1 MNSKADVILQIFE
14 ETFPEYYGT
23 NVVRESQV
31 QMALD
36 IGEFLES
43 SKRVMIVEAPVGT
56 GKSLG
61 VLVPALV
68 DRKYT
73 QFNPKSVMYA
83 TATINLQGQL
93 AENEIPLLRTIGL
106 VANPIIAKGKS
117 HYYCHYRMKNQERDH
132 SSPPFSPK
140 DREVLEKFFN
150 TGRTGQR
157 SELEEKF
164 KFDIEDEQWEKV
176 ELSMNVNCWNC
187 PLSEM
192 CPTFTH
198 RRRFKSN
205 DNDVVITNHDQLIMS
220 FLNAMD
226 IESIYEPVLNTNVG
240 IVVIDEAHDFLETF
254 IGRLENTFT
263 ISKLKRIEKYIVRRK
278 QQWIGAVNELRK
290 WIEKLK
296 TDNQKSDTGRF
307 ILSDFVITQI
317 KKLHEILNENLFQ
330 AKYRAADIL
339 DELSSILY
347 CFIHKTKYTS
357 WISLEDDKFHVVEN
371 NYKSVFRRM
380 LDYITGINKVI
391 FMSGT
396 LTVNGDFSYLM
407 NQWYIRPKEAVT
419 KVLDSPFDYKN
430 QALVYIPENL
440 GNPNN
445 ETFIEKAL
453 QEVNKLLKLTGG
465 RTLLLNTSKHHM
477 DAFHLGIKDSLSS
490 SGIPLLK
497 QGESG
502 VERLTKRFRD
512 AEESVLVG
520 SGSFFSGFS
529 IAGKSLTSVI
539 LNKLPFPA
547 HRDPIVELLSI
558 GGKSK
563 FKEVT
568 YPMMVNKLD
577 QGVGRLIRSIDDYGI
592 ITILD
597 ERIFTEDYGLEVQK
611 QLESHG
617 YVLTR
622 SWEMVEYFY
631 NRKLENGGEA
641 EYKPYNRQSL
651 DFGSLLIRPNKKLI
665 ENLERVNQ
673 KIEEKKAH
681 IITGNITKPQISFL
695 QRICRNNGFMII
707 LNGNTE
713 LVFKEVC
720 LILYEKGLKVDQIMK
735 SFPYRNKE
743 EEDVLKEY
751 LHLSGTRKNVE
762 IIYQERIGER
772 KLNTIKKE
780 QREFL
785 MGLLKREGLTQSI
798 GRYVDNTYK
807 SIYDDLYSN
816 WKDAQ
821 YLRDNFPYQDEE
833 EKRVLS
839 KYHGGTRKRVYPLC
853 TKLGCSGNC
862 GAEEHSKIVDYLINT
877 YGATKVSFY
886 AVKGV
891 HRVQI
896 EPIEI
901 LDQDELRPDEPLLT
915 K

>member
-1 MNSKADVILQIFE
+1 
-14 ETFPEYYGT
+14 
-23 NVVRESQV
+23 
-31 QMALD
+31 
-36 IGEFLES
+36 
-43 SKRVMIVEAPVGT
+43 
-56 GKSLG
+56 
-61 VLVPALV
+61 
-68 DRKYT
+68 
-73 QFNPKSVMYA
+73 MYA

-93 AENEIPLLRTIGL
+93 AENEIPLLRSIGL
-106 VANPIIAKGKS
+106 VANPIIAKGKA
-117 HYYCHYRMKNQERDH
+117 HYYCHYRMKNQDREQ
-132 SSPPFSPK
+132 SSPLFSPK
-140 DREVLEKFFN
+140 DREVLEKFYN

-157 SELEEKF
+157 SELEGNF
-164 KFDIEDEQWEKV
+164 KFDIEDEKWEKV
-176 ELSMNVNCWNC
+176 ELLMNSNCWNC
-187 PLSEM
+187 SLSGM

-205 DNDVVITNHDQLIMS
+205 ENDVVITNHDQLIMS

-240 IVVIDEAHDFLETF
+240 VVVIDEAHDFLETF
-254 IGRLENTFT
+254 IGRLEKTFT
-263 ISKLKRIEKYIVRRK
+263 ISRLKRMEIYIARSRP
-278 QQWIGAVNELRK
+278 QWISAVNELRK

-307 ILSDFVITQI
+307 MLTDIVITQI
-317 KKLHEILNENLFQ
+317 KKLYEILNENLLQ

-347 CFIHKTKYTS
+347 CFIHKDKYTS
-357 WISLEDDKFHVVEN
+357 WISLEDDVFHVVEN

-396 LTVNGDFSYLM
+396 LTVNGDFSYIM
-407 NQWYIRPKEAVT
+407 NHWNIRPKEAVT
-419 KVLDSPFDYKN
+419 KGLDSPFDYKN
-430 QALVYIPENL
+430 QALVYIPEGL
-440 GNPNN
+440 GNPNS

-453 QEVNKLLKLTGG
+453 QEVNKLLRLTGG

-477 DAFHLGIKDSLSS
+477 DAFHIGIKDILSS
-490 SGIPLLK
+490 EGISLLK

-502 VERLTKRFRD
+502 VEKLTKRFKE

-558 GGKSK
+558 GLKSK

-577 QGVGRLIRSIDDYGI
+577 QGVGRLIRSIEDFGI

-597 ERIFTEDYGLEVQK
+597 ERLYTEDYGIKVQELLEG
-611 QLESHG
+611 HG

-622 SWEMVEYFY
+622 SWDEVEYFY
-631 NRKLENGGEA
+631 NRKLEKGGEA
-641 EYKPYNRQSL
+641 EYKPYSRQSL
-651 DFGSLLIRPNKKLI
+651 DFGSQIIRPNKKLQ
-665 ENLERVNQ
+665 ENKERVNK
-673 KIEEKKAH
+673 KIEEKKANM
-681 IITGNITKPQISFL
+681 ITSNITKSQISFL
-695 QRICRNNGFMII
+695 QKICRNNGFMII
-707 LNGNTE
+707 LKGNTE

-720 LILYEKGLKVDQIMK
+720 LILYEKGLEVDQIMK

-743 EEDVLKEY
+743 EEDVLKNY
-751 LHLSGTRKNVE
+751 LHLSGTRKTVE
-762 IIYQERIGER
+762 TIYHEKIGER
-772 KLNTIKKE
+772 KSNTIKKE

-785 MGLLKREGLTQSI
+785 KRLIQKEGLTQSI
-798 GRYVDNTYK
+798 GRYVDHTFK
-807 SIYDDLYSN
+807 SFYDNLYSN
-816 WKDAQ
+816 WKDVQ

-839 KYHGGTRKRVYPLC
+839 IYYGGIRKRVYPFC

-862 GAEEHSKIVDYLINT
+862 SAEEHSSIKEYLINT
-877 YGATKVSFY
+877 HGATKVSFF

-901 LDQDELRPDEPLLT
+901 LDHEELRPDELLLT